1 MSPLT
6 VLKYFLAICAV
17 CRPWEALLIG
27 AVGGAVASV
36 GCVWEERLHID
47 DPVGAFPTHALAS
60 IWGLIATALFCEPT
74 PNFAEYSGI
83 FKGGPWKFF
92 GIQLLAAF
100 SCSAWS
106 AITTFVQLFII
117 DKLIGLRMTDEQE
130 EVGADYDVHS
140 INMYQEDSVSLQKVN
155 TPKITEVE
163 TYPLRGS
170 GTSRLDD
177 LQIDSMQHSFEV
189 ESSSDIDTN
198 KLREINSPAKVKI
211 RTITVSSSFNQIS
224 PSKSSSGLGET
235 TLTPEGTSNS
245 GFQSS

>member
-1 MSPLT
+1 
-6 VLKYFLAICAV
+6 
-17 CRPWEALLIG
+17 
-27 AVGGAVASV
+27 
-36 GCVWEERLHID
+36 
-47 DPVGAFPTHALAS
+47 
-60 IWGLIATALFCEPT
+60 
-74 PNFAEYSGI
+74 
-83 FKGGPWKFF
+83 
-92 GIQLLAAF
+92 
-100 SCSAWS
+100 
-106 AITTFVQLFII
+106 
-117 DKLIGLRMTDEQE
+117 MTDEQE

-189 ESSSDIDTN
+189 ESSSEIDTN
-198 KLREINSPAKVKI
+198 KLHEINSPAKVKI